1 MRMALAF
8 QRAGTHLPLFSL
20 SLCRRKKTEFEKE
33 HICCARDGDFLF
45 GFCTVSEQ
53 KAVAQEVVQKVQAC
67 RSLARP
73 ALHNSTRE
81 KAHRFGPKR
90 HFSPVAS
97 LETFCPCVT
106 LSLLGEAKPTLPR
119 LMFCETQSHPIALG
133 S

>member
-1 MRMALAF
+1 
-8 QRAGTHLPLFSL
+8 
-20 SLCRRKKTEFEKE
+20 
-33 HICCARDGDFLF
+33 
-45 GFCTVSEQ
+45 
-53 KAVAQEVVQKVQAC
+53 VAQEVVQKLQEAAK
-67 RSLARP
+67 SLSSWARP

-90 HFSPVAS
+90 HFSPAAS
-97 LETFCPCVT
+97 LETFCPCDA